1 MRPVGVFLFLGES
14 GVGKTELAK
23 ALSRSLFSS
32 EKSIIR
38 YDMSEFIE
46 KHAVAKLIGAPPGYV
61 GYEEGGTLTEKI
73 RRHPYSVVLF
83 DEIEKAHPDV
93 LNLLLQITDDGTLTD
108 SFGRSV
114 SFRHSVIILTSNI
127 GADKFKN
134 KNGVGFLED
143 GERPNLQEKLKEYFR
158 PEFINRLDEIIL
170 FSSLD
175 KETLKTIARNRANK
189 LSARMKDMGFS
200 LHITDAAL
208 THLAKKSQ
216 RSGMGA
222 RPLAR
227 IFTEEIENPISRSI
241 VLDGIKSETT
251 ISVDK
256 DPQKDELIF
265 YYTPT
270 SEKKLSEKSADTEK
284 LHAISES

>member
-1 MRPVGVFLFLGES
+1 
-14 GVGKTELAK
+14 
-23 ALSRSLFSS
+23 
-32 EKSIIR
+32 
-38 YDMSEFIE
+38 
-46 KHAVAKLIGAPPGYV
+46 
-61 GYEEGGTLTEKI
+61 
-73 RRHPYSVVLF
+73 
-83 DEIEKAHPDV
+83 
-93 LNLLLQITDDGTLTD
+93 
-108 SFGRSV
+108 
-114 SFRHSVIILTSNI
+114 
-127 GADKFKN
+127 
-134 KNGVGFLED
+134 
-143 GERPNLQEKLKEYFR
+143 
-158 PEFINRLDEIIL
+158 
-170 FSSLD
+170 
-175 KETLKTIARNRANK
+175 
-189 LSARMKDMGFS
+189 MKDMGFS

-284 LHAISES
+284 LHAISEL